1 MVLELGLENSIDKKI
16 NYFLNN
22 SSIIGTIGSPSSTI
36 ELALDI
42 LESSV
47 TRQLVGELAI
57 FKYLQDSKNH
67 YAIGQIIEIAL
78 KNFLLEDPTIKSVAR
93 KRGSVNPISG
103 IQDVHIGKLLCSAIF
118 TSSDDLVEPS
128 LLGTVP
134 PTGTYVYQ
142 VDDNILST
150 ILEKQKNSLLYLGNS
165 YGSKTKLPMWFKHFD
180 YGENGAGE
188 AYHLG
193 IFGIT
198 GSGKSTLAKMI
209 LTAYSKFRQMG
220 LLVLDPVGEFSKSF
234 TNDNSSNTDT
244 DREFQNSDSNFN
256 MKKIMNFLNKQ
267 VVSINVRN
275 LVLDRWSLFEEI
287 LLESQIFH
295 QLTIKGPNK
304 GFAVDALIPK
314 LRNKTTLTKL
324 IKRES
329 FDLFMNELRKEE
341 IQLLIFSTPEPRKR
355 LNNLVS
361 SMDEGNLDNLYS
373 QYWAPICSLFEDRTD
388 AITIDDLLEKFSSK
402 LKPLIVVDLS
412 EQTAH
417 NMQLRYWNETI
428 QSLILK
434 RLLKGLVSL
443 GEKTWQKN
451 TSLNTLVVLDEAHRY
466 ARKDEFSDSN
476 LEQLRLT
483 LLDAVRTT
491 RKYGLGWL
499 FISTSLSSIH
509 RDILQQL
516 RIMFFGF
523 GLSLGNDLVTL
534 RELVSDEKAIDLYRT
549 FTDPASSFSSKSR
562 KYSFMTQGPVSPLSF
577 SGAPFFFNAF
587 KPDSFIQ
594 ENKLDIKS

>member
-1 MVLELGLENSIDKKI
+1 LENTVDKKI
-16 NYFLNN
+16 NNLLKN
-22 SSIIGTIGSPSSTI
+22 SSILGTIGSPSSTI

-42 LESSV
+42 MESSV

-128 LLGTVP
+128 ILGTVP

-142 VDDNILST
+142 VSDDILST
-150 ILEKQKNSLLYLGNS
+150 ILEKQKSSLFYLGNS

-209 LTAYSKFRQMG
+209 LTAYSKFQQMG

-234 TNDNSSNTDT
+234 AIDNENDYGNISNGNHNYGSSFD
-244 DREFQNSDSNFN
+244 
-256 MKKIMNFLNKQ
+256 MKKIMNSLNKEIL
-267 VVSINVRN
+267 SINVRN
-275 LVLDRWSLFEEI
+275 LILDRWSLFEEI

-295 QLTIKGPNK
+295 QLTIKGLNK
-304 GFAVDALIPK
+304 RYAVDALIPK
-314 LRNKTTLTKL
+314 LRNKTSLNKL

-329 FDLFMNELRKEE
+329 FDLFINELRKEE
-341 IQLLIFSTPEPRKR
+341 VQILIFSTPEPRKR

-361 SMDEGNLDNLYS
+361 NLDPKNLETLYS
-373 QYWAPICSLFEDRTD
+373 QFWIPICSLFEDRQD
-388 AITIDDLLEKFSSK
+388 AITIDDLLEKFSWK
-402 LKPLIVVDLS
+402 LKPLIVIDLS

-417 NMQLRYWNETI
+417 KMQLRYWNETI

-434 RLLKGLVSL
+434 RLLTGLVNL

-451 TSLNTLVVLDEAHRY
+451 TSLNTLVVLDEAHRF

-549 FTDPASSFSSKSR
+549 FTDPASSFNTKTK

-577 SGAPFFFNAF
+577 SGSPFFFNAF
-587 KPDSFIQ
+587 SPVVFMK
-594 ENKLDIKS
+594 ENALDTRA

>member
-1 MVLELGLENSIDKKI
+1 LELGLENSIDKRI

-57 FKYLQDSKNH
+57 FRYLQDSKNH
-67 YAIGQIIEIAL
+67 YAIGQIIEITL

-142 VDDNILST
+142 VNDDILST

-180 YGENGAGE
+180 YGEDGAGE

-234 TNDNSSNTDT
+234 VNDNSSYTE
-244 DREFQNSDSNFN
+244 REYQNSDSNFN
-256 MKKIMNFLNKQ
+256 MKKMMNFLNKQ
-267 VVSINVRN
+267 VVPINVRN

-295 QLTIKGPNK
+295 RLTIKGPNK
-304 GFAVDALIPK
+304 GYAVDALIPK

-361 SMDEGNLDNLYS
+361 SMDARNLDNLYS
-373 QYWAPICSLFEDRTD
+373 EYWVPICSLFEDRPD
-388 AITIDDLLEKFSSK
+388 AITIDDLLEKFTSK

-417 NMQLRYWNETI
+417 NMELRYWNETI

-549 FTDPASSFSSKSR
+549 FTDPASSFNSKTR

-587 KPDSFIQ
+587 NPNSFIT
-594 ENKLDIKS
+594 ENKLDNKS

>member
-1 MVLELGLENSIDKKI
+1 MELGLENSIDKKI
-16 NYFLNN
+16 NYFLKND
-22 SSIIGTIGSPSSTI
+22 SILGTIGSPSSTI
-36 ELALDI
+36 ELTLDI

-47 TRQLVGELAI
+47 TRQLVGELAV
-57 FKYLQDSKNH
+57 FRYLQDSKNH

-142 VDDNILST
+142 VDDDILNT
-150 ILEKQKNSLLYLGNS
+150 ILEKQRNSLLYLGNS

-209 LTAYSKFRQMG
+209 LTAYSKFQQMG

-234 TNDNSSNTDT
+234 ATVNGSNIDKEYDNSY
-244 DREFQNSDSNFN
+244 SDFN

-314 LRNKTTLTKL
+314 LRNKTTLPKL

-329 FDLFMNELRKEE
+329 FDLFMSELRKEE

-361 SMDEGNLDNLYS
+361 SMDERNLDNLYS
-373 QYWAPICSLFEDRTD
+373 HYWVPICSLFEDRPD
-388 AITIDDLLEKFSSK
+388 AITIDNLLEKFTWK

-466 ARKDEFSDSN
+466 ARKDEFSESN

-534 RELVSDEKAIDLYRT
+534 RELISDEKAIDLYRT
-549 FTDPASSFSSKSR
+549 FTDPASSFNSKSR

-587 KPDSFIQ
+587 SPDSFITD
-594 ENKLDIKS
+594 NKLDIKS

>member
-1 MVLELGLENSIDKKI
+1 MEISLENTIDKKI
-16 NYFLNN
+16 NYLLKN
-22 SSIIGTIGSPSSTI
+22 SSVLGTIGSPSSTI
-36 ELALDI
+36 ELALDV

-93 KRGSVNPISG
+93 KRGSVSPISG
-103 IQDVHIGKLLCSAIF
+103 IQDVHVGKLLCSAIF
-118 TSSDDLVEPS
+118 TSSEDLVEPS

-142 VDDNILST
+142 VNDNILST
-150 ILEKQKNSLLYLGNS
+150 ILEKQKNSLFYLGNS

-209 LTAYSKFRQMG
+209 LTAYSKYPNMG
-220 LLVLDPVGEFSKSF
+220 LLVLDPAGEFSKSF
-234 TNDNSSNTDT
+234 TNDYNNNSNY
-244 DREFQNSDSNFN
+244 NSNFN
-256 MKKIMNFLNKQ
+256 IKKILNSLNKEVQ
-267 VVSINVRN
+267 TINVRN
-275 LVLDRWSLFEEI
+275 LVLDRWTLFEEI
-287 LLESQIFH
+287 LLQSQFFH
-295 QLTIKGPNK
+295 QLTINGANRRY
-304 GFAVDALIPK
+304 AIDALIPK
-314 LRNKTTLTKL
+314 LRNKTSLTKL

-329 FDLFMNELRKEE
+329 FDLFINELRKEE
-341 IQLLIFSTPEPRKR
+341 VQILIFSTPEPRKR

-361 SMDEGNLDNLYS
+361 SLDQKNLDTLYS
-373 QYWAPICSLFEDRTD
+373 QFWTPICSLFEERHD
-388 AITIDDLLEKFSSK
+388 AITINGLLEKFSWK
-402 LKPLIVVDLS
+402 LKPLIVIDLS

-417 NMQLRYWNETI
+417 KMQLKYWNETI

-434 RLLKGLVSL
+434 RLLGGLVRL
-443 GEKTWQKN
+443 GERTWQKN

-466 ARKDEFSDSN
+466 ARKDEFMDSN
-476 LEQLRLT
+476 LEQLRIT

-516 RIMFFGF
+516 RIIFFGF
-523 GLSLGNDLVTL
+523 GLSLGNDLITL

-549 FTDPASSFSSKSR
+549 FTDPASSFNTKTR

-577 SGAPFFFNAF
+577 SGSPFFFNAF
-587 KPDSFIQ
+587 SPYVFIK
-594 ENKLDIKS
+594 ENNLDIRR

>member
-1 MVLELGLENSIDKKI
+1 LEISLENTIDKKI
-16 NYFLNN
+16 NYLLKN
-22 SSIIGTIGSPSSTI
+22 SSVLGTIGSPSSTI
-36 ELALDI
+36 ELALDV

-93 KRGSVNPISG
+93 KRGSVSPISG
-103 IQDVHIGKLLCSAIF
+103 IQDVHVGKLLCSAIF
-118 TSSDDLVEPS
+118 TSSEDLIEPS

-142 VDDNILST
+142 VNDNILST
-150 ILEKQKNSLLYLGNS
+150 ILEKQKNSLFYLGNS

-209 LTAYSKFRQMG
+209 LTAYSKYPNMG
-220 LLVLDPVGEFSKSF
+220 LLVLDPAGEFSKSF
-234 TNDNSSNTDT
+234 TNDYNNNSNY
-244 DREFQNSDSNFN
+244 NSNFN
-256 MKKIMNFLNKQ
+256 IKKILNSLNKEVQ
-267 VVSINVRN
+267 TINVRN
-275 LVLDRWSLFEEI
+275 LVLDRWTLFEEI
-287 LLESQIFH
+287 LLQSQFFH
-295 QLTIKGPNK
+295 QLTINGANRRY
-304 GFAVDALIPK
+304 AIDALIPK
-314 LRNKTTLTKL
+314 LRNKTSLTKL

-329 FDLFMNELRKEE
+329 FDLFINELRKEE
-341 IQLLIFSTPEPRKR
+341 VQILIFSTPEPRKR

-361 SMDEGNLDNLYS
+361 SLDQKNLDTLYS
-373 QYWAPICSLFEDRTD
+373 QFWTPICSLFEERHD
-388 AITIDDLLEKFSSK
+388 AITVDGLLEKFSWK
-402 LKPLIVVDLS
+402 LKPLIVIDLS

-417 NMQLRYWNETI
+417 KMQLKYWNETI

-434 RLLKGLVSL
+434 RLLGGLVRL
-443 GEKTWQKN
+443 GERTWQKN

-466 ARKDEFSDSN
+466 ARKDEFMDSN
-476 LEQLRLT
+476 LEQLRIT

-516 RIMFFGF
+516 RIIFFGF
-523 GLSLGNDLVTL
+523 GLSLGNDLITL

-549 FTDPASSFSSKSR
+549 FTDPASSFNTKTR

-577 SGAPFFFNAF
+577 SGSPFFFNAF
-587 KPDSFIQ
+587 SPYVFIK
-594 ENKLDIKS
+594 ENNLDIRI

>member
-1 MVLELGLENSIDKKI
+1 MELGLENSIDKKI

-57 FKYLQDSKNH
+57 FRYLQDAKNH
-67 YAIGQIIEIAL
+67 YAIGQIIEITL

-134 PTGTYVYQ
+134 PTGTYIYQ
-142 VDDNILST
+142 VNDDILST

-220 LLVLDPVGEFSKSF
+220 LLVLDPVGEFSKAF
-234 TNDNSSNTDT
+234 ANDNNSTE
-244 DREFQNSDSNFN
+244 REYQNSDSNFN

-304 GFAVDALIPK
+304 GYAVDALIPK
-314 LRNKTTLTKL
+314 LRNKTTLSKL

-329 FDLFMNELRKEE
+329 FDVFMNELRKEE

-361 SMDEGNLDNLYS
+361 SMNARNLDDLYS
-373 QYWAPICSLFEDRTD
+373 QYWVPICSLFEDRPD
-388 AITIDDLLEKFSSK
+388 AITIDELLEKFSWK

-417 NMQLRYWNETI
+417 NMELRYWNETI

-549 FTDPASSFSSKSR
+549 FTDPASSFNSKTR

-587 KPDSFIQ
+587 SPNSFIT
-594 ENKLDIKS
+594 ENKLDNKS

>member
-1 MVLELGLENSIDKKI
+1 LENTIDKKI
-16 NYFLNN
+16 NNLLKN
-22 SSIIGTIGSPSSTI
+22 SSILGTIGSPSSTI

-42 LESSV
+42 MESSV

-128 LLGTVP
+128 ILGTVP

-142 VDDNILST
+142 VSDDILST
-150 ILEKQKNSLLYLGNS
+150 ILEKQKSSLFYLGNS

-209 LTAYSKFRQMG
+209 ITAYSKFQQMG

-234 TNDNSSNTDT
+234 AIDNSNDYGNISNGNHNYGSSFD
-244 DREFQNSDSNFN
+244 
-256 MKKIMNFLNKQ
+256 MKKIMNSLNKEIL
-267 VVSINVRN
+267 SINVRN
-275 LVLDRWSLFEEI
+275 LILDRWSLFEEI

-295 QLTIKGPNK
+295 QLTIKGLNK
-304 GFAVDALIPK
+304 RYAVDALIPK
-314 LRNKTTLTKL
+314 LRNKTSLNKL

-329 FDLFMNELRKEE
+329 FDLFINELRKEE
-341 IQLLIFSTPEPRKR
+341 VQILIFSTPEPRKR

-361 SMDEGNLDNLYS
+361 NLDPKNLETLYS
-373 QYWAPICSLFEDRTD
+373 QFWIPICSLFEDRQD
-388 AITIDDLLEKFSSK
+388 AITIDDLLEKFSWK
-402 LKPLIVVDLS
+402 LKPLIVIDLS

-417 NMQLRYWNETI
+417 KMQLRYWNETI

-434 RLLKGLVSL
+434 RLLTGLVNL

-451 TSLNTLVVLDEAHRY
+451 TSLNTLVVLDEAHRF

-534 RELVSDEKAIDLYRT
+534 RELVSDDKAIDLYRK
-549 FTDPASSFSSKSR
+549 FTDPASSFNTKTK

-577 SGAPFFFNAF
+577 SGSPFFFNAF
-587 KPDSFIQ
+587 SPVVFMN
-594 ENKLDIKS
+594 ENALNTRA

>member
-1 MVLELGLENSIDKKI
+1 MELGLENSIDKKI

-22 SSIIGTIGSPSSTI
+22 SSILGTIGSPSSTI

-57 FKYLQDSKNH
+57 FRYLQDSKNH

-142 VDDNILST
+142 VDDDILST

-220 LLVLDPVGEFSKSF
+220 LLVLDPVGEFSKTF
-234 TNDNSSNTDT
+234 AIDDSSNANTQY
-244 DREFQNSDSNFN
+244 EKSDSNFN

-314 LRNKTTLTKL
+314 LRNKITLTKL

-361 SMDEGNLDNLYS
+361 SMDERNLNNLYS
-373 QYWAPICSLFEDRTD
+373 QYWVPICSLFEDRPD
-388 AITIDDLLEKFSSK
+388 AITIDDLLEKFTWK

-549 FTDPASSFSSKSR
+549 FTDPASSFNSKSR

-587 KPDSFIQ
+587 SPNSFIT
-594 ENKLDIKS
+594 ENKLNIKT

>member
-1 MVLELGLENSIDKKI
+1 VILELGLENSIDKKI

-36 ELALDI
+36 ELVLDI

-93 KRGSVNPISG
+93 KRGSVSPISG

-234 TNDNSSNTDT
+234 TNDNSSNTD
-244 DREFQNSDSNFN
+244 REFQNSDSNFN

-275 LVLDRWSLFEEI
+275 LILDRWSLFEEI

-314 LRNKTTLTKL
+314 LRNKITLTKL

-329 FDLFMNELRKEE
+329 FELFMNELRKEE

-373 QYWAPICSLFEDRTD
+373 QYWVPICSLFEDRPD

>member
-1 MVLELGLENSIDKKI
+1 MEINLENTVDKKI
-16 NYFLNN
+16 NYLLKN
-22 SSIIGTIGSPSSTI
+22 SSILGTIGSPSSTI
-36 ELALDI
+36 ELALDVI
-42 LESSV
+42 ESSV

-67 YAIGQIIEIAL
+67 YAIGQIIEITL

-118 TSSDDLVEPS
+118 TSSENLVEPS

-142 VDDNILST
+142 VNDSILSA
-150 ILEKQKNSLLYLGNS
+150 ILEKQKNNLFYLGNT

-209 LTAYSKFRQMG
+209 LTAYSKYSQMG

-234 TNDNSSNTDT
+234 TNDYNNNTNK
-244 DREFQNSDSNFN
+244 EYQNYDSYLN
-256 MKKIMNFLNKQ
+256 MKKLLSSLNKEVQ
-267 VVSINVRN
+267 TINVRN
-275 LVLDRWSLFEEI
+275 LILDRWTLFEEI
-287 LLESQIFH
+287 LLQSQFFH
-295 QLTIKGPNK
+295 QLTINGANRRY
-304 GFAVDALIPK
+304 AIDALIPK
-314 LRNKTTLTKL
+314 LKNKITLTKL
-324 IKRES
+324 IKKES
-329 FDLFMNELRKEE
+329 FDLFINELRKEE
-341 IQLLIFSTPEPRKR
+341 IQILIFSTLEPRKR

-361 SMDEGNLDNLYS
+361 SLDQKNLDDLYS
-373 QYWAPICSLFEDRTD
+373 QFWTPICSLFEDRRD
-388 AITIDDLLEKFSSK
+388 AITIDGLLEKFSWN

-417 NMQLRYWNETI
+417 KMQLKYWNETI

-434 RLLKGLVSL
+434 RLLGGLVRL
-443 GEKTWQKN
+443 GERTWQKN

-466 ARKDEFSDSN
+466 ARKDEFVDSN
-476 LEQLRLT
+476 LEQLRTT

-516 RIMFFGF
+516 RIIFFGF
-523 GLSLGNDLVTL
+523 GLSLGSDLITL
-534 RELVSDEKAIDLYRT
+534 REIVSDEKAIDLYRT
-549 FTDPASSFSSKSR
+549 FTDPASSFNTKTR

-577 SGAPFFFNAF
+577 SGSPFFFNAF
-587 KPDSFIQ
+587 RSDVFIK
-594 ENKLDIKS
+594 ENNLDKST

>member
-1 MVLELGLENSIDKKI
+1 MELGLENSIDKKI

-57 FKYLQDSKNH
+57 FRYLQDSKNH

-142 VDDNILST
+142 VNDDILST
-150 ILEKQKNSLLYLGNS
+150 ILERQKNSLLYLGNS

-220 LLVLDPVGEFSKSF
+220 LLVLDPVGEFSKAF
-234 TNDNSSNTDT
+234 TNDNNSNTD
-244 DREFQNSDSNFN
+244 REYQNSDSRFN

-304 GFAVDALIPK
+304 GFAIDALIPK

-329 FDLFMNELRKEE
+329 FDLFINELRKEE

-361 SMDEGNLDNLYS
+361 SMDERNLDNLYS
-373 QYWAPICSLFEDRTD
+373 QYWVPICSLFENRLD
-388 AITIDDLLEKFSSK
+388 AITIDDLLEKFTWK
-402 LKPLIVVDLS
+402 FKPLIVVDLS

-417 NMQLRYWNETI
+417 NMELRYWNETI

-434 RLLKGLVSL
+434 RLLKGLVTL
-443 GEKTWQKN
+443 GEKTWHKN

-466 ARKDEFSDSN
+466 ARKDEFSDAN
-476 LEQLRLT
+476 FEQLRLT

-549 FTDPASSFSSKSR
+549 FTDPASSFNSKSR

-587 KPDSFIQ
+587 SPNSFIT
-594 ENKLDIKS
+594 ENKLT

>member
-1 MVLELGLENSIDKKI
+1 MEINLENTVDKKI
-16 NYFLNN
+16 NYLLKN
-22 SSIIGTIGSPSSTI
+22 SSILGTIGSPSSTI

-42 LESSV
+42 IESSV

-67 YAIGQIIEIAL
+67 YAIGQIIEITL

-118 TSSDDLVEPS
+118 TSSENLVEPS

-142 VDDNILST
+142 VNDSILSA
-150 ILEKQKNSLLYLGNS
+150 ILEKQKNNLFYLGNT

-209 LTAYSKFRQMG
+209 LTAYSKYSQMG

-234 TNDNSSNTDT
+234 TNDYNNNTNK
-244 DREFQNSDSNFN
+244 EYQNYDSYLN
-256 MKKIMNFLNKQ
+256 MKKLLSSLNKEVQ
-267 VVSINVRN
+267 TINVRN
-275 LVLDRWSLFEEI
+275 LILDRWTLFEEI
-287 LLESQIFH
+287 LLQSQFFH
-295 QLTIKGPNK
+295 QLTINGANRRY
-304 GFAVDALIPK
+304 AIDALIPK
-314 LRNKTTLTKL
+314 LKNKITLTKL
-324 IKRES
+324 IKKES
-329 FDLFMNELRKEE
+329 FDLFINELRKEE
-341 IQLLIFSTPEPRKR
+341 IQILIFSTLEPRKR

-361 SMDEGNLDNLYS
+361 SLDQKNLDDLYS
-373 QYWAPICSLFEDRTD
+373 QFWTPICSLFEDRRD
-388 AITIDDLLEKFSSK
+388 AITIDGLLEKFSWN

-417 NMQLRYWNETI
+417 KMQLKYWNETI

-434 RLLKGLVSL
+434 RLLGGLVRL
-443 GEKTWQKN
+443 GERTWQKN

-466 ARKDEFSDSN
+466 ARKDEFVDSN
-476 LEQLRLT
+476 LEQLRTT

-516 RIMFFGF
+516 RIIFFGF
-523 GLSLGNDLVTL
+523 GLSLGSDLITL
-534 RELVSDEKAIDLYRT
+534 REIVSDEKAIDLYRT
-549 FTDPASSFSSKSR
+549 FTDPASSFNTKTR

-577 SGAPFFFNAF
+577 SGSPFFFNAF
-587 KPDSFIQ
+587 RSDMFIK
-594 ENKLDIKS
+594 ENNLDKST

>member
-1 MVLELGLENSIDKKI
+1 METSLENSVDKKI
-16 NYFLNN
+16 NLLLKN
-22 SSIIGTIGSPSSTI
+22 SSILGTIGSPSSTI
-36 ELALDI
+36 ELSLDV

-103 IQDVHIGKLLCSAIF
+103 IQDVHVGKLLCSAIF
-118 TSSDDLVEPS
+118 TSSEDLVEPS

-142 VDDNILST
+142 VNDNILST
-150 ILEKQKNSLLYLGNS
+150 ILEKQKNSLFYLGNS

-209 LTAYSKFRQMG
+209 LTAYSKYSQMG

-234 TNDNSSNTDT
+234 SDNNNNNNMNK
-244 DREFQNSDSNFN
+244 EYQNYNHFDLN
-256 MKKIMNFLNKQ
+256 MKKILNSLNKQ
-267 VVSINVRN
+267 VQTINVRN

-287 LLESQIFH
+287 LLQSQFFH
-295 QLTIKGPNK
+295 QLTINGANRRY
-304 GFAVDALIPK
+304 ATDALIPK
-314 LRNKTTLTKL
+314 LKNRVALTNL

-329 FDLFMNELRKEE
+329 FDLVINELRKEE
-341 IQLLIFSTPEPRKR
+341 MQILIFSTPEPRKR

-361 SMDEGNLDNLYS
+361 NLDQKNLEILYS
-373 QYWAPICSLFEDRTD
+373 QFWTPICSLFEDRPD
-388 AITIDDLLEKFSSK
+388 AITIDGLLEKFSWK
-402 LKPLIVVDLS
+402 LKPLIVIDLS

-417 NMQLRYWNETI
+417 KMQLKYWNETI

-434 RLLKGLVSL
+434 RLLGGLVRL
-443 GEKTWQKN
+443 GERTWQKN
-451 TSLNTLVVLDEAHRY
+451 TSLNTMVVLDEAHRY
-466 ARKDEFSDSN
+466 ARKDEFMDSN
-476 LEQLRLT
+476 LEQLRTT

-516 RIMFFGF
+516 RIIFFGF
-523 GLSLGNDLVTL
+523 GLSLGSDLITL

-549 FTDPASSFSSKSR
+549 FTDPASSFNTKTR
-562 KYSFMTQGPVSPLSF
+562 KYSFMCQGPVSPLSF
-577 SGAPFFFNAF
+577 SGSPFFFNAF
-587 KPDSFIQ
+587 RPDVFIK
-594 ENKLDIKS
+594 ENNLDIRR

>member
-1 MVLELGLENSIDKKI
+1 LEISFENTIDKKI
-16 NYFLNN
+16 NNLLKD
-22 SSIIGTIGSPSSTI
+22 SSILGTIGSPSSTI

-78 KNFLLEDPTIKSVAR
+78 RNFLLEDPTIKSVAR

-103 IQDVHIGKLLCSAIF
+103 IQDVHVGKLLCSAIF
-118 TSSDDLVEPS
+118 TSSEDLVEPS
-128 LLGTVP
+128 ILGTVP

-142 VDDNILST
+142 VNDDILST
-150 ILEKQKNSLLYLGNS
+150 ILEKQKSSLFYLGNS

-180 YGENGAGE
+180 YGESGAGE

-209 LTAYSKFRQMG
+209 LTAYSKFQQMG

-234 TNDNSSNTDT
+234 AIDFATAYGNISNGDHDHGSTFD
-244 DREFQNSDSNFN
+244 
-256 MKKIMNFLNKQ
+256 MKKIMTSLNKEIL
-267 VVSINVRN
+267 SINVRN
-275 LVLDRWSLFEEI
+275 LILDRWTLFEEI

-295 QLTIKGPNK
+295 QLTIKGLNK
-304 GFAVDALIPK
+304 RYAVDALIPK
-314 LRNKTTLTKL
+314 LRNKISLSKL

-329 FDLFMNELRKEE
+329 FDLFINEIRKEE
-341 IQLLIFSTPEPRKR
+341 VQLLIFSTPEPRKR
-355 LNNLVS
+355 LNNLVT
-361 SMDEGNLDNLYS
+361 NLDQKNLDTLYS
-373 QYWAPICSLFEDRTD
+373 QFWMPICSLFEDRQD
-388 AITIDDLLEKFSSK
+388 AITIDDLLEKFTWK

-417 NMQLRYWNETI
+417 KMQLRYWNETI

-434 RLLKGLVSL
+434 RLLSGLVNL
-443 GEKTWQKN
+443 GEKTWQRN

-466 ARKDEFSDSN
+466 ARKDEFTDGN
-476 LEQLRLT
+476 LEQLRIT

-549 FTDPASSFSSKSR
+549 FTDPASSFNTKTK

-577 SGAPFFFNAF
+577 SGSPFFFNAF
-587 KPDSFIQ
+587 SPVLFMK
-594 ENKLDIKS
+594 ENALDTKT

>member
-1 MVLELGLENSIDKKI
+1 
-16 NYFLNN
+16 
-22 SSIIGTIGSPSSTI
+22 
-36 ELALDI
+36 
-42 LESSV
+42 
-47 TRQLVGELAI
+47 
-57 FKYLQDSKNH
+57 
-67 YAIGQIIEIAL
+67 
-78 KNFLLEDPTIKSVAR
+78 
-93 KRGSVNPISG
+93 
-103 IQDVHIGKLLCSAIF
+103 
-118 TSSDDLVEPS
+118 
-128 LLGTVP
+128 
-134 PTGTYVYQ
+134 
-142 VDDNILST
+142 
-150 ILEKQKNSLLYLGNS
+150 
-165 YGSKTKLPMWFKHFD
+165 MWFKHFD

-220 LLVLDPVGEFSKSF
+220 LLVLDPVGEFSKTF
-234 TNDNSSNTDT
+234 TIDNSSNANM
-244 DREFQNSDSNFN
+244 EYQNSDSSFN

-324 IKRES
+324 IRRES

-361 SMDEGNLDNLYS
+361 SMDERNLDNLYS
-373 QYWAPICSLFEDRTD
+373 QYWVPICSLFEDRPD
-388 AITIDDLLEKFSSK
+388 AITIDDLLEKFTWK

-549 FTDPASSFSSKSR
+549 FTDPASSFNSKSR

-587 KPDSFIQ
+587 NPNSFIT
-594 ENKLDIKS
+594 ENKLDSKS

>member
-1 MVLELGLENSIDKKI
+1 MELGLENSIDKRI

-234 TNDNSSNTDT
+234 TNDNSNT

-373 QYWAPICSLFEDRTD
+373 QYWVPICSLFEDRTD

-587 KPDSFIQ
+587 KPDSFIK

>member
-42 LESSV
+42 LETSV

-234 TNDNSSNTDT
+234 TNDNSSNTD
-244 DREFQNSDSNFN
+244 REFQNSDSNFN

-373 QYWAPICSLFEDRTD
+373 QYWVPICSLFEDRTD

-587 KPDSFIQ
+587 KPNSFIQ

>member
-1 MVLELGLENSIDKKI
+1 VVLELGLENSIDKKI

-180 YGENGAGE
+180 YGQNGAGE

-234 TNDNSSNTDT
+234 TNDNSSNT

-361 SMDEGNLDNLYS
+361 SMDEGNLNNLYS
-373 QYWAPICSLFEDRTD
+373 QYWVPICSLFEDRTD
-388 AITIDDLLEKFSSK
+388 AMTIDDLLEKFSSK

>member
-1 MVLELGLENSIDKKI
+1 MVLEVGLENSIDKKI

-57 FKYLQDSKNH
+57 FRYLQDSKNH
-67 YAIGQIIEIAL
+67 YAIGQIIEIVL

-118 TSSDDLVEPS
+118 TSSDDLIEPS

-142 VDDNILST
+142 VNDDILST

-234 TNDNSSNTDT
+234 ANDNSSNTD
-244 DREFQNSDSNFN
+244 REYQNSDSNFN

-361 SMDEGNLDNLYS
+361 NMDERNLDNLYS
-373 QYWAPICSLFEDRTD
+373 QYWVPICSLFEDRPE
-388 AITIDDLLEKFSSK
+388 AVTIDDLLEKFSWK

-549 FTDPASSFSSKSR
+549 FTDPASSFNSKSR

-587 KPDSFIQ
+587 NPNSFIK
-594 ENKLDIKS
+594 ENKFDIKS

>member
-1 MVLELGLENSIDKKI
+1 MEISWENAIDKKI
-16 NYFLNN
+16 NYLLKN
-22 SSIIGTIGSPSSTI
+22 SSILGTIGSPSSTI

-103 IQDVHIGKLLCSAIF
+103 IQDVHVGRLLCSAIF
-118 TSSDDLVEPS
+118 TSSEDLVEPS

-142 VDDNILST
+142 VNDNILST
-150 ILEKQKNSLLYLGNS
+150 ILEKQKTSLFYLGNS

-209 LTAYSKFRQMG
+209 LTAYTKFPHMG

-234 TNDNSSNTDT
+234 ANDFKNNMDK
-244 DREFQNSDSNFN
+244 EYQNGSNFS
-256 MKKIMNFLNKQ
+256 MKKIMNSLDKE
-267 VVSINVRN
+267 VLTINVRN
-275 LVLDRWSLFEEI
+275 LVLDRWTLFEEI
-287 LLESQIFH
+287 LLQSQFFH
-295 QLTIKGPNK
+295 QLTINGANRR
-304 GFAVDALIPK
+304 FAVDALIPK
-314 LRNKTTLTKL
+314 LRNKTSLTKL

-329 FDLFMNELRKEE
+329 FDLFINELRNEE
-341 IQLLIFSTPEPRKR
+341 VQILIFSTPEPRKR

-361 SMDEGNLDNLYS
+361 SLDQKNLDNLYA
-373 QYWAPICSLFEDRTD
+373 QFWTPICSLFEDRQD
-388 AITIDDLLEKFSSK
+388 AITIDDLLEKFSWK
-402 LKPLIVVDLS
+402 LKPLIVIDLS

-417 NMQLRYWNETI
+417 KMQLKYWNETI

-434 RLLKGLVSL
+434 RLLRGLVSL

-466 ARKDEFSDSN
+466 ARKDEFTDTN
-476 LEQLRLT
+476 LEQLRVT

-549 FTDPASSFSSKSR
+549 FTDPASSFNTKTR

-577 SGAPFFFNAF
+577 SGSPFFFNAF
-587 KPDSFIQ
+587 SPNVFMK
-594 ENKLDIKS
+594 ENNLDIGA

>member
-1 MVLELGLENSIDKKI
+1 MELGLENSIDKKI

-57 FKYLQDSKNH
+57 FRYLQDSKNH

-142 VDDNILST
+142 VNDDILST
-150 ILEKQKNSLLYLGNS
+150 ILERQKNSLLYLGNS

-220 LLVLDPVGEFSKSF
+220 LLVLDPVGEFSKAF
-234 TNDNSSNTDT
+234 TNDNNSNTD
-244 DREFQNSDSNFN
+244 REYQNSDSRFN

-329 FDLFMNELRKEE
+329 FDLFINELRKEE

-361 SMDEGNLDNLYS
+361 SMDKRNLDNLYS
-373 QYWAPICSLFEDRTD
+373 QYWVPICSLFENRPD
-388 AITIDDLLEKFSSK
+388 AITIDDLLEKFTWK

-417 NMQLRYWNETI
+417 NMELRYWNETI

-434 RLLKGLVSL
+434 RLLKGLVTL
-443 GEKTWQKN
+443 GEKTWHKN

-466 ARKDEFSDSN
+466 ARKDEFSDAN
-476 LEQLRLT
+476 FEQLRLT

-549 FTDPASSFSSKSR
+549 FTDPASSFNSKSR

-587 KPDSFIQ
+587 SPNSFIT
-594 ENKLDIKS
+594 ENKLT

>member
-1 MVLELGLENSIDKKI
+1 MELGLENSVDKKI
-16 NYFLNN
+16 NYYLNN

-36 ELALDI
+36 ELSLDI

-180 YGENGAGE
+180 YDENGAGE

-234 TNDNSSNTDT
+234 AIDDSSNTD
-244 DREFQNSDSNFN
+244 RERVNSDSSFSI
-256 MKKIMNFLNKQ
+256 KKIMNFLDKQ

-329 FDLFMNELRKEE
+329 FDLFMNELRKED

-361 SMDEGNLDNLYS
+361 SIDERNLDNLFL
-373 QYWAPICSLFEDRTD
+373 QYWVPICSLFEDRPD
-388 AITIDDLLEKFSSK
+388 AITIDELLEKFTWK
-402 LKPLIVVDLS
+402 MKPLIVVDLS

-417 NMQLRYWNETI
+417 NMELRYWNETI

-549 FTDPASSFSSKSR
+549 FTDPASSFNSKSR

-587 KPDSFIQ
+587 SPNSFIT

>member
-1 MVLELGLENSIDKKI
+1 LEISLENNIDKKI
-16 NYFLNN
+16 NYLLKNT
-22 SSIIGTIGSPSSTI
+22 SVLGTIGSPSSTI
-36 ELALDI
+36 ELALDV

-93 KRGSVNPISG
+93 KRGSVSPISG
-103 IQDVHIGKLLCSAIF
+103 IQDVHVGKLLCSAIF
-118 TSSDDLVEPS
+118 TSSEDLVEPS

-142 VDDNILST
+142 VNDNILST
-150 ILEKQKNSLLYLGNS
+150 ILEKQKNSLFYLGNS

-209 LTAYSKFRQMG
+209 LTAYSKYPNMG
-220 LLVLDPVGEFSKSF
+220 LLVLDPAGEFSKSF
-234 TNDNSSNTDT
+234 TNDYNNNSNY
-244 DREFQNSDSNFN
+244 NSNFN
-256 MKKIMNFLNKQ
+256 IKKVLNSLNKEVQ
-267 VVSINVRN
+267 TINVRN
-275 LVLDRWSLFEEI
+275 LVLDRWTLFEEI
-287 LLESQIFH
+287 LLQSQFFH
-295 QLTIKGPNK
+295 QLTINGANRRY
-304 GFAVDALIPK
+304 AIDALIPK
-314 LRNKTTLTKL
+314 LRNKTSLTKL

-329 FDLFMNELRKEE
+329 FELFINELRKEE
-341 IQLLIFSTPEPRKR
+341 VQILIFSTPEPRKR

-361 SMDEGNLDNLYS
+361 SLDQKNLDTLYS
-373 QYWAPICSLFEDRTD
+373 QFWTPICSLFEERHD
-388 AITIDDLLEKFSSK
+388 AITIDGLLEKFSWK
-402 LKPLIVVDLS
+402 LKPLIVIDLS

-417 NMQLRYWNETI
+417 KMQLKYWNETI

-434 RLLKGLVSL
+434 RLLGGLVRL
-443 GEKTWQKN
+443 GERTWQKN

-466 ARKDEFSDSN
+466 ARKDEFTDSN
-476 LEQLRLT
+476 LEQLRIT

-516 RIMFFGF
+516 RIIFFGF
-523 GLSLGNDLVTL
+523 GLSLGNDLITL

-549 FTDPASSFSSKSR
+549 FTDPASSFNTKTR

-577 SGAPFFFNAF
+577 SGSPFFFNAF
-587 KPDSFIQ
+587 SPYVFIK
-594 ENKLDIKS
+594 ENNLDVRR

>member
-1 MVLELGLENSIDKKI
+1 MEINLENTVDKKI
-16 NYFLNN
+16 NYLLKN
-22 SSIIGTIGSPSSTI
+22 SSILGTIGSPSSTI
-36 ELALDI
+36 ELALDVI
-42 LESSV
+42 ESSV

-118 TSSDDLVEPS
+118 TSSENLVEPS

-142 VDDNILST
+142 VNDSILSA
-150 ILEKQKNSLLYLGNS
+150 ILEKQKNNLFYLGNS

-209 LTAYSKFRQMG
+209 LTAYSKYSQMG

-234 TNDNSSNTDT
+234 TNDYNNNTNK
-244 DREFQNSDSNFN
+244 EYQNYDSYLN
-256 MKKIMNFLNKQ
+256 MKKLLSSLNKEVQ
-267 VVSINVRN
+267 TINVRN
-275 LVLDRWSLFEEI
+275 LILDRWTLFEEI
-287 LLESQIFH
+287 LLQSQFFH
-295 QLTIKGPNK
+295 QLTINGANRRY
-304 GFAVDALIPK
+304 AIDALIPK
-314 LRNKTTLTKL
+314 LKNKITLTKL

-329 FDLFMNELRKEE
+329 FDLFINELRKEE
-341 IQLLIFSTPEPRKR
+341 IQILIFSTLEPRKR

-361 SMDEGNLDNLYS
+361 SLDQKNLDDLYS
-373 QYWAPICSLFEDRTD
+373 QFWTPICSLFEDRRD
-388 AITIDDLLEKFSSK
+388 AITIDGLLEKFSWN

-417 NMQLRYWNETI
+417 KMQLKYWNETI

-434 RLLKGLVSL
+434 RLLGGLVRL
-443 GEKTWQKN
+443 GERTWQKN

-466 ARKDEFSDSN
+466 ARKDEFVDSN
-476 LEQLRLT
+476 LEQLRTT

-516 RIMFFGF
+516 RIIFFGF
-523 GLSLGNDLVTL
+523 GLSLGSDLITL
-534 RELVSDEKAIDLYRT
+534 REIVSDEKAIDLYRT
-549 FTDPASSFSSKSR
+549 FTDPASSFNTKTR

-577 SGAPFFFNAF
+577 SGSPFFFNAF
-587 KPDSFIQ
+587 RSDMFIK
-594 ENKLDIKS
+594 ENNLDKST

>member
-1 MVLELGLENSIDKKI
+1 MELGLENSIDKKI

-57 FKYLQDSKNH
+57 FRYLQDSKNH

-142 VDDNILST
+142 VDDDILST

-220 LLVLDPVGEFSKSF
+220 LLVLDPVGEFSKTF
-234 TNDNSSNTDT
+234 AIDDSSNANTQY
-244 DREFQNSDSNFN
+244 EKSDSNFN

-314 LRNKTTLTKL
+314 LRNKITLTKL

-361 SMDEGNLDNLYS
+361 SMDERNLNNLYS
-373 QYWAPICSLFEDRTD
+373 QYWVPICSLFEDRPD
-388 AITIDDLLEKFSSK
+388 AITIDDLLEKFTWK

-466 ARKDEFSDSN
+466 ARKDEFSESN

-534 RELVSDEKAIDLYRT
+534 RELISDEKAIDLYRT
-549 FTDPASSFSSKSR
+549 FTDPASSFNSKSR

-587 KPDSFIQ
+587 NPTSFIS
-594 ENKLDIKS
+594 ENKLNINA

>member
-1 MVLELGLENSIDKKI
+1 LEISFENTIDKKI
-16 NYFLNN
+16 NNLLKN
-22 SSIIGTIGSPSSTI
+22 SSILGTIGSPSSTI

-78 KNFLLEDPTIKSVAR
+78 RNFLLEDPTIKSVAR

-103 IQDVHIGKLLCSAIF
+103 IQDVHVGKLLCSAIF
-118 TSSDDLVEPS
+118 TSSEDLVEPS
-128 LLGTVP
+128 ILGTVP
-134 PTGTYVYQ
+134 PTGTYVFQ
-142 VDDNILST
+142 VNDDILST
-150 ILEKQKNSLLYLGNS
+150 ILEKQKSSLFYLGNS

-180 YGENGAGE
+180 YGDNGAGE

-209 LTAYSKFRQMG
+209 LTAYSKFQQMG

-234 TNDNSSNTDT
+234 SIGSANGYSNTSYVDPNHGSSF
-244 DREFQNSDSNFN
+244 D
-256 MKKIMNFLNKQ
+256 MKQIMNSLNKEIL
-267 VVSINVRN
+267 SINVRN
-275 LVLDRWSLFEEI
+275 LILDRWTLFEEI

-295 QLTIKGPNK
+295 QLTIKGLNK
-304 GFAVDALIPK
+304 RYAVDALIPN
-314 LRNKTTLTKL
+314 LRNKTSLNKL
-324 IKRES
+324 VKRES
-329 FDLFMNELRKEE
+329 FELFINEIRKEDV
-341 IQLLIFSTPEPRKR
+341 QLLIFSTPEPRKR
-355 LNNLVS
+355 LNSLVT
-361 SMDEGNLDNLYS
+361 NLDQKNLDTLYS
-373 QYWAPICSLFEDRTD
+373 QFWIPICSLFEDRKD
-388 AITIDDLLEKFSSK
+388 AMTIDDLLEKFTSK
-402 LKPLIVVDLS
+402 LKPLIVIDLS

-417 NMQLRYWNETI
+417 KMQLRYWNETI

-434 RLLKGLVSL
+434 RLLAGLVSL

-466 ARKDEFSDSN
+466 ARKDEFTNGN

-549 FTDPASSFSSKSR
+549 FTDPASSFNTKTK

-577 SGAPFFFNAF
+577 SGSPFFFNAF
-587 KPDSFIQ
+587 SPVVFMK
-594 ENKLDIKS
+594 ENALDTRA

>member
-1 MVLELGLENSIDKKI
+1 MELGLENSIDKKI

-57 FKYLQDSKNH
+57 FRYLQDSKNH

-142 VDDNILST
+142 VNDDILST
-150 ILEKQKNSLLYLGNS
+150 ILEKQKNSLLYLGKS

-220 LLVLDPVGEFSKSF
+220 LLVLDPVGEFSKAF
-234 TNDNSSNTDT
+234 TNDNNSNTD
-244 DREFQNSDSNFN
+244 REYQNSDSRFN

-314 LRNKTTLTKL
+314 LKNKTTLTKL

-361 SMDEGNLDNLYS
+361 SMDERNLDNLYS
-373 QYWAPICSLFEDRTD
+373 QYWVPICSLFEDRPD
-388 AITIDDLLEKFSSK
+388 AITIDDLLEKFTWK

-417 NMQLRYWNETI
+417 NMELRYWNETI

-434 RLLKGLVSL
+434 RMLKGLVTL
-443 GEKTWQKN
+443 GEKTWHKN

-466 ARKDEFSDSN
+466 ARKDEFSDAN

-549 FTDPASSFSSKSR
+549 FTDPASSFNSKSR

-587 KPDSFIQ
+587 NPNSFIT
-594 ENKLDIKS
+594 ENKLT

>member
-1 MVLELGLENSIDKKI
+1 MELGLENSIDKKI

-57 FKYLQDSKNH
+57 FRYLQDSKNH

-142 VDDNILST
+142 VNDDILST
-150 ILEKQKNSLLYLGNS
+150 ILERQKNSLLYLGNS

-220 LLVLDPVGEFSKSF
+220 LLVLDPVGEFSKAF
-234 TNDNSSNTDT
+234 TNDNNSNTD
-244 DREFQNSDSNFN
+244 REYQNSDSRFN

-304 GFAVDALIPK
+304 GFAIDALIPK

-329 FDLFMNELRKEE
+329 FDLFINELRKEE

-361 SMDEGNLDNLYS
+361 SMDERNLDNLYS
-373 QYWAPICSLFEDRTD
+373 QYWVPICSLFENRLD
-388 AITIDDLLEKFSSK
+388 AITIDDLLEKFTWK

-417 NMQLRYWNETI
+417 NMELRYWNETI

-434 RLLKGLVSL
+434 RLLKGLVTL
-443 GEKTWQKN
+443 GEKTWHKN

-466 ARKDEFSDSN
+466 ARKDEFSDAN
-476 LEQLRLT
+476 FEQLRLT

-549 FTDPASSFSSKSR
+549 FTDPASSFNSKSR

-587 KPDSFIQ
+587 SPNSFIT
-594 ENKLDIKS
+594 ENKLT

>member
-1 MVLELGLENSIDKKI
+1 MEISLENTVDKKI
-16 NYFLNN
+16 NYLLKN
-22 SSIIGTIGSPSSTI
+22 SSILGTIGSPSSTI
-36 ELALDI
+36 ELALDVI
-42 LESSV
+42 ESSV

-57 FKYLQDSKNH
+57 FKYLQDPKNH

-118 TSSDDLVEPS
+118 TSSENLVEPS

-142 VDDNILST
+142 VNDSILSA
-150 ILEKQKNSLLYLGNS
+150 ILEKQKNNLFYLGNS

-209 LTAYSKFRQMG
+209 LTAYSKYSQMG

-234 TNDNSSNTDT
+234 TNDYNTNT
-244 DREFQNSDSNFN
+244 NREYQNYESYLN
-256 MKKIMNFLNKQ
+256 MKKLLSSLNKEVQ
-267 VVSINVRN
+267 TINVRN
-275 LVLDRWSLFEEI
+275 LILDRWTLFEEI
-287 LLESQIFH
+287 LLQSQFFH
-295 QLTIKGPNK
+295 QLTINGANRRY
-304 GFAVDALIPK
+304 AIDALIPK
-314 LRNKTTLTKL
+314 LKNKITLTKL

-329 FDLFMNELRKEE
+329 FDLFINELRKEE
-341 IQLLIFSTPEPRKR
+341 IQILIFSTLEPRKR

-361 SMDEGNLDNLYS
+361 SLDQKNLDDLYS
-373 QYWAPICSLFEDRTD
+373 QFWTPICSLFEDRRD
-388 AITIDDLLEKFSSK
+388 AITIDGLLEKFSWN

-417 NMQLRYWNETI
+417 KMQLKYWNETI

-434 RLLKGLVSL
+434 RLLGGLVRL
-443 GEKTWQKN
+443 GERTWQKN

-466 ARKDEFSDSN
+466 ARKDEFVDSN
-476 LEQLRLT
+476 LEQLRTT

-516 RIMFFGF
+516 RIIFFGF
-523 GLSLGNDLVTL
+523 GLSLGSDLITL
-534 RELVSDEKAIDLYRT
+534 REIVSDEKAIDLYRT
-549 FTDPASSFSSKSR
+549 FTDPASSFNTKTR

-577 SGAPFFFNAF
+577 SGSPFFFNAF
-587 KPDSFIQ
+587 RSDVFIK
-594 ENKLDIKS
+594 ENNLDKST

>member
-1 MVLELGLENSIDKKI
+1 MELGLENSIDKKI
-16 NYFLNN
+16 GNFLNN

-57 FKYLQDSKNH
+57 FRYLQDSKNH

-93 KRGSVNPISG
+93 KRGFVNPISG

-220 LLVLDPVGEFSKSF
+220 LLVLDPVGEFSKTF
-234 TNDNSSNTDT
+234 TNDDSSNTDS
-244 DREFQNSDSNFN
+244 QYHNCDSSFN

-314 LRNKTTLTKL
+314 LKNKTTLTKL

-341 IQLLIFSTPEPRKR
+341 VQLLIFSTPEPRKR

-361 SMDEGNLDNLYS
+361 NMDERNLDNLFS
-373 QYWAPICSLFEDRTD
+373 QYWVPICSLFEDRPD
-388 AITIDDLLEKFSSK
+388 AITIDDLLEKFTWK

-434 RLLKGLVSL
+434 RLLKGLVTL

-451 TSLNTLVVLDEAHRY
+451 TSLNTIVVLDEAHRF

-534 RELVSDEKAIDLYRT
+534 RELISDEKAIDLYRT
-549 FTDPASSFSSKSR
+549 FTDPASSFNSKSR

-587 KPDSFIQ
+587 SPNSFIT
-594 ENKLDIKS
+594 ENKLEVKS

>member
-1 MVLELGLENSIDKKI
+1 MELGLENSIDKKI

-57 FKYLQDSKNH
+57 FRYLQDSKNH

-142 VDDNILST
+142 VDDDILST

-220 LLVLDPVGEFSKSF
+220 LLVLDPVGEFSKTF
-234 TNDNSSNTDT
+234 AIDDSSNANTQY
-244 DREFQNSDSNFN
+244 EKSDSNFN

-314 LRNKTTLTKL
+314 LRNKITLTKL

-361 SMDEGNLDNLYS
+361 SMDERNLNNLYS
-373 QYWAPICSLFEDRTD
+373 QYWVPICSLFEDRPD
-388 AITIDDLLEKFSSK
+388 AITIDDLLEKFTWK

-549 FTDPASSFSSKSR
+549 FTDPASSFNSKSR

-587 KPDSFIQ
+587 SPNSFIT
-594 ENKLDIKS
+594 ENKLNIKT